1 MELEMFNLIVSL
13 ACVTV
18 CVSLWGILFFIW
30 RIIVRRKVMYDTFN
44 MPSSAE
50 LHELYERLNKQIVDP
65 FREDVSSH

>member
-1 MELEMFNLIVSL
+1 MFNLIVSL

-18 CVSLWGILFFIW
+18 CVSLWGIAFFIW

-50 LHELYERLNKQIVDP
+50 LHELYERLNQKIVDP
-65 FREDVSSH
+65 FNQDDQVH